1 MAGWRDKLGCKDTFY
16 LELKINSYLCKNFD
30 LMKTIAAFKAY
41 CKDPKNRS
49 TVNVGLFILLIFSFH
64 FLYLGWKEILLF
76 WPFAKTVDKLMVWSV
91 NLVFGQSTWLLDHI
105 LRIDITTVTNQRVI
119 FTPNIKGGLAK
130 VIIAPECA
138 SLKQWMHWIFLMV
151 LFPGPWKHK
160 LWYIPAGLV
169 IIEWTNVVR
178 ICGVFLMQIQW
189 PNSFHL
195 AHDVIFKVFF
205 YLIIFLMWMFWVEK
219 FYNPTLKTKQHE

>member
-1 MAGWRDKLGCKDTFY
+1 MSIQD
-16 LELKINSYLCKNFD
+16 I
-30 LMKTIAAFKAY
+30 KAY

-49 TVNVGLFILLIFSFH
+49 TVNVGLFILLIISFH
-64 FLYLGWKEILLF
+64 FLYLGWQAMGY
-76 WPFAKTVDKLMVWSV
+76 WPVGKLVYSLMVWSV
-91 NLVFGQSTWLLDHI
+91 DMVYSQSCWVLDRIFH
-105 LRIDITTVTNQRVI
+105 IDITTFSEQRLI
-119 FTPNIKGGLAK
+119 AAMNKDGGWAR

-169 IIEWTNVVR
+169 VIEWTNVVR
-178 ICGVFLMQIQW
+178 ICGILLMQIPW

-195 AHDVIFKVFF
+195 AHDYIFKFFF
-205 YLIIFLMWMFWVEK
+205 YLVIFLMWVLWVEK
-219 FYNPTLKTKQHE
+219 FYDKTTTKPNQNE

>member
-1 MAGWRDKLGCKDTFY
+1 MGIKD
-16 LELKINSYLCKNFD
+16 I
-30 LMKTIAAFKAY
+30 KAY

-49 TVNVGLFILLIFSFH
+49 TVNVGLFILLILSFH
-64 FLYLGWKEILLF
+64 FLYLGWQALGY
-76 WPFAKTVDKLMVWSV
+76 WPLGKQVYGLMLWSV
-91 NLVFGQSTWLLDHI
+91 NLVYSQSCWVLDHI
-105 LRIDITTVTNQRVI
+105 FNIDITTVSKERLIAAIN
-119 FTPNIKGGLAK
+119 KDGGWAR

-138 SLKQWMHWIFLMV
+138 SLKQWMHWLFLMV

-178 ICGVFLMQIQW
+178 ICGVLMMQIPW

-195 AHDVIFKVFF
+195 AHDYIFKFFF
-205 YLIIFLMWMFWVEK
+205 YFVIFLMWVLWVEK
-219 FYNPTLKTKQHE
+219 FYNPTLTKTKQNE

>member
-1 MAGWRDKLGCKDTFY
+1 MGVQD
-16 LELKINSYLCKNFD
+16 I
-30 LMKTIAAFKAY
+30 KAY

-49 TVNVGLFILLIFSFH
+49 TVNVGLFILLIISSH
-64 FLYLGWKEILLF
+64 FLYLGWQALGY
-76 WPFAKTVDKLMVWSV
+76 WPVGKLVYSLMLWSV
-91 NLVFGQSTWLLDHI
+91 DMVYSQSCWVLDRVFH
-105 LRIDITTVTNQRVI
+105 IDITTISQQRLIAAV
-119 FTPNIKGGLAK
+119 NKDGGWAR

-178 ICGVFLMQIQW
+178 ICGVLMMQIPW

-195 AHDVIFKVFF
+195 AHDYIFKIFF
-205 YLIIFLMWMFWVEK
+205 YLVIFLMWMLWVEK
-219 FYNPTLKTKQHE
+219 FYNPETTTKPKQNE